1 MSGGARL
8 KRLRLRSW
16 RRGIREM
23 DLLLGRFADARLA
36 TLTPAELDL
45 YEALLEQSDRDLY
58 AWTTGREAP
67 PEPLAGLIA
76 RVAAHAEE
84 EFAQQGDVL

>member
-1 MSGGARL
+1 MTEDVRL

-23 DLLLGRFADARLA
+23 DLLLGGFADAHLA

-45 YEALLEQSDRDLY
+45 YESLLEENDQELY
-58 AWTTGREAP
+58 AWTTGRETP
-67 PEPLAGLIA
+67 PERLSDLVA
-76 RVAAHAEE
+76 RVAAHAES
-84 EFAQQGDVL
+84 EFSQQGIAP

>member
-1 MSGGARL
+1 LTDETRL

-23 DLLLGRFADARLA
+23 DLLLGRFADARLEE
-36 TLTPAELDL
+36 LTPAELDL
-45 YEALLEQSDRDLY
+45 YEALLEKNDQDLY

-67 PEPLAGLIA
+67 PAPLAGLVG
-76 RVAAHAEE
+76 RVAEHARRN
-84 EFAQQGDVL
+84 FAQQGIVL